1 MQKELLT
8 FRSNIHVFIYF
19 DDTNKI
25 KNELIICLV
34 KNKF

>member
-1 MQKELLT
+1 MQKELLI

-19 DDTNKI
+19 DNTNKM
-25 KNELIICLV
+25 KNGLIICLV